1 MKKSILITLL
11 SALCALGQAQTL
23 TLEECYELARANF
36 PQVRRLQLIER
47 TRDCNLANAAK
58 GWLPQLAL
66 TGKAQVQSDVTQL
79 PFDFKQ
85 LGLGNIDIP
94 TPDKDQYALS
104 LDLNQTIY
112 DGGAISSSKDL
123 AGKQADVERGETE
136 VSLYALRG
144 RVNELFFSILLVDE
158 RLRLHHY
165 YMDNLRLAAE
175 RIAAC
180 VQHGT
185 AVESDVWA
193 VEAEQA
199 SAERTQVELKGRR
212 AAYMQMLSLLI
223 GKTLGAEAELARPK
237 ADFSETAGNF
247 RPELSLF
254 QAREAHIDARQ
265 KQLDTALR
273 PKLGLFASGS
283 YGRPGLN
290 IFERDFGFYGV
301 IGARLTWN
309 FSPLYTRRTDRRLLE
324 IQRENVAADR
334 ETFLLNN
341 DIDAANHRSAM
352 KRISDQITY
361 DDRIIRLRAD
371 LTKAR
376 ADKLEL
382 GAATATDLMRDMN
395 DEQAARLEK
404 AYHELQ
410 LLQTIYNLK
419 YTRNQ

>member
-1 MKKSILITLL
+1 MKRSILIMLL
-11 SALCALGQAQTL
+11 STLCAFGQAQTL
-23 TLEECYELARANF
+23 TLEECYELARANY

-47 TRDCNLANAAK
+47 TRACNLDNAAK
-58 GWLPQLAL
+58 GWLPQLSL
-66 TGKAQVQSDVTQL
+66 SGKAQLQSDVTKL
-79 PFDFKQ
+79 PIDLRQ
-85 LGLGNIDIP
+85 LGLGSISIP

-104 LDLNQTIY
+104 LDLSQTIY
-112 DGGAISSSKDL
+112 DGGAIRSSKDL
-123 AGKQADVERGETE
+123 AGKQADVDREQTE
-136 VSLYALRG
+136 VSLYGLRE
-144 RVNELFFSILLVDE
+144 RVNEFYFSILLLDE
-158 RLRLHHY
+158 KLRLHHY

-185 AVESDVWA
+185 AVESDAWA

-199 SAERTQVELKGRR
+199 SAERTQVELKGMR
-212 AAYMQMLSLLI
+212 AAYVQMLSLLI
-223 GKTLGAEAELARPK
+223 GKELGAETELVRPATDFAE
-237 ADFSETAGNF
+237 TVGNN

-254 QAREAHIDARQ
+254 RAQEAHMDARQ

-290 IFERDFGFYGV
+290 LFERDFNFYGV

-309 FSPLYTRRTDRRLLE
+309 FSQLYTRRSDRRLLD
-324 IQRENVAADR
+324 IQRETVAADR
-334 ETFLLNN
+334 ETFQLNN
-341 DIDAANHRSAM
+341 DLDAANHRSAI
-352 KRISDQITY
+352 KRISEQITY

-376 ADKLEL
+376 ADKLQL
-382 GAATATDLMRDMN
+382 GTATATDLMRDMN
-395 DEQAARLEK
+395 DEQTARLDK

-410 LLQTIYNLK
+410 LLQAVYRLK
-419 YTRNQ
+419 YTKNQ

>member
-1 MKKSILITLL
+1 MKRSILIMLL
-11 SALCALGQAQTL
+11 STLCAFGQAQTL
-23 TLEECYELARANF
+23 TLEKCYDLARANY

-47 TRDCNLANAAK
+47 TRACNLDNAAK
-58 GWLPQLAL
+58 GWLPQLSL
-66 TGKAQVQSDVTQL
+66 SGKAQLQSDVTKL
-79 PFDFKQ
+79 PIDLRQ
-85 LGLGNIDIP
+85 LGLGSISIP

-104 LDLNQTIY
+104 LDLSQTIY
-112 DGGAISSSKDL
+112 DGGAIRSSKDL
-123 AGKQADVERGETE
+123 AGKQADVDREQTE
-136 VSLYALRG
+136 VSLYGLRE
-144 RVNELFFSILLVDE
+144 RVNEFYFSILLLDE
-158 RLRLHHY
+158 KLRLHHY

-185 AVESDVWA
+185 AVESDAWA

-199 SAERTQVELKGRR
+199 SAERTQVELKGMR
-212 AAYMQMLSLLI
+212 AAYVQILSLLI
-223 GKTLGAEAELARPK
+223 GKELGAETELVRPTTDFAE
-237 ADFSETAGNF
+237 TVGNN

-254 QAREAHIDARQ
+254 RAQEAHIDARQ

-290 IFERDFGFYGV
+290 LFERDFNFYGV

-334 ETFLLNN
+334 ETFQLNN
-341 DIDAANHRSAM
+341 DLDAANHRSAI

-376 ADKLEL
+376 ADKLQL
-382 GAATATDLMRDMN
+382 GTATATDLMRDMN
-395 DEQAARLEK
+395 DEQTARLDK

-410 LLQTIYNLK
+410 LLQAVYRLK
-419 YTRNQ
+419 YTKNQ